1 MVEMLVKQKAEW
13 RVEQKVI
20 LMVVKTVGMMVEL

>member
-1 MVEMLVKQKAEW
+1 MLVKQKAEW